1 MFTNS
6 VKIAFFGNSEF
17 SLIVLKEL
25 KKNGIV
31 PELIVTTPDKPQGRK
46 MIFTPTP
53 TKVWAS
59 DNSIECV
66 EPKRLQD
73 ETFIEKIKNY
83 NLYIVASYGKI
94 IPKNIINLPKYKVL
108 NIHPSLLPNYRGPS
122 PLQTQILNDEKNIG
136 VSVMLINEKEDH
148 GPILAQSKVDIAG
161 WPVGFFALQETLAK
175 EGSKLL
181 SEILPDYLSG
191 KIKAKAQNESEVT
204 HTKKVEKND
213 GLINLSTNPYNNFL
227 KTLAFEEWPKTYF
240 NINGKRV
247 IVIKAVWK
255 NNNFEILKVTPEGK
269 KEMDYSDFL
278 RGVHN

>member
-1 MFTNS
+1 MVFWHFK
-6 VKIAFFGNSEF
+6 KI
-17 SLIVLKEL
+17 
-25 KKNGIV
+25 
-31 PELIVTTPDKPQGRK
+31 
-46 MIFTPTP
+46 
-53 TKVWAS
+53 
-59 DNSIECV
+59 
-66 EPKRLQD
+66 
-73 ETFIEKIKNY
+73 
-83 NLYIVASYGKI
+83 
-94 IPKNIINLPKYKVL
+94 
-108 NIHPSLLPNYRGPS
+108 
-122 PLQTQILNDEKNIG
+122 
-136 VSVMLINEKEDH
+136 
-148 GPILAQSKVDIAG
+148 
-161 WPVGFFALQETLAK
+161 LAK